1 MTTINWKAALRRATL
16 GVTVAAIATGAT
28 LSTTA
33 TAKAV
38 NLTGAGATFPY
49 PLYAKWFDIYGRQTG
64 TQINYQAIGSGG
76 GIQQIKNGTVD
87 FGASDA
93 PLTNADLS
101 SMPAPV
107 VQIPTVAGGV
117 AVIYNGMPKG
127 LKLSG
132 PVLANIYLGQI
143 TRWNDPQIAALNPG
157 MALSRRAITVV
168 RRSDGSGTTYIFT
181 NYLKS
186 VSPAWARQIGAGKT
200 VAWPV
205 GLGGKGSDGVASNVQ
220 QTPGSIGYVEV
231 NYAIQNRLAYAAMR
245 NRAGK
250 FVMPTVAS
258 VTAAASASSAAVQ
271 RDVRTPIVNAPG
283 AASYPISGFT
293 FLILYKN
300 QTNKAKG
307 AQLKNFLNWAMGPG
321 QGYARALYYS
331 PLPQSV
337 KRVNMMKLRTIR

>member
-16 GVTVAAIATGAT
+16 ATTFAAVTMGAT

-49 PLYAKWFDIYGRQTG
+49 PLYAKWFDIYGRTRG
-64 TQINYQAIGSGG
+64 TRINYQAIGSGG

-93 PLTNADLS
+93 PLTNAELS
-101 SMPAPV
+101 GMPAPV

-117 AVIYNGMPKG
+117 AVIYNGLPRG
-127 LKLSG
+127 LRLSG

-143 TRWNDPQIAALNPG
+143 TRWNDAQIAALNPG
-157 MALSRRAITVV
+157 MRLPSRAITVV
-168 RRSDGSGTTYIFT
+168 RRSDGSGTSYIFT

-186 VSPAWARQIGAGKT
+186 VSPAWARQIGSGKT

-205 GLGGKGSDGVASNVQ
+205 GLGGKGSDGVAANVQ
-220 QTPGSIGYVEV
+220 QTNGSIGYVEV
-231 NYAIQNRLAYAAMR
+231 NYAINNRLPYAALR
-245 NRAGK
+245 NRAGN
-250 FVMPTVAS
+250 FVLPTVAS
-258 VTAAASASSAAVQ
+258 VTAAASASASAIQ

-307 AQLKNFLNWAMGPG
+307 QTLLKFMNWAMGPG
-321 QGYARALYYS
+321 QTYAKALYYA

-337 KRVNMMKLRTIR
+337 KRINAMKLRTIR